1 MAKRMNDGVEL
12 IKTPAGNGRVGSRP
26 KPPQAVVRSASLEAP
41 RPLPDHDKAKRCLTA
56 KTVAFSAL
64 LTLWLS
70 ITQAVGLASRSTCSR
85 HFW

>member
-56 KTVAFSAL
+56 KTVAFSAAAQRCAFAVV
-64 LTLWLS
+64 LS
-70 ITQAVGLASRSTCSR
+70 I
-85 HFW
+85 H